1 MEELHDED
9 RQIKK
14 LEEHRD
20 LKKLFLEIGQ
30 LNGIEVKPTTNND
43 KDGDFVYPSD
53 QHETYIE
60 GLDVYLAHKKVKSC

>member
-20 LKKLFLEIGQ
+20 LKNYFL
-30 LNGIEVKPTTNND
+30 
-43 KDGDFVYPSD
+43 
-53 QHETYIE
+53 
-60 GLDVYLAHKKVKSC
+60 KKSAKGN

>member
-20 LKKLFLEIGQ
+20 LKSPPKGTRSVF
-30 LNGIEVKPTTNND
+30 
-43 KDGDFVYPSD
+43 
-53 QHETYIE
+53 
-60 GLDVYLAHKKVKSC
+60 